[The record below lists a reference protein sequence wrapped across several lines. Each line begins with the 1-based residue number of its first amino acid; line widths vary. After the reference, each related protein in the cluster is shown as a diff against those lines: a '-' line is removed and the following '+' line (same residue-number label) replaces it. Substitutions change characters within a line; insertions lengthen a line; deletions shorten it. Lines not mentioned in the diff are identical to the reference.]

1 MTFLTMVYLI
11 IILFFYFAFMWGFR
25 LLVMAVIARGAKGL
39 KENGMEQIKAF
50 EQKVKGAV
58 DDDPKEV

>member
-25 LLVMAVIARGAKGL
+25 LLVMVVIARGAKGL
-39 KENGMEQIKAF
+39 KDNGMEQVKAF
-50 EQKVKGAV
+50 EEKLKGAKN
-58 DDDPKEV
+58 DD